1 MSQFPTVQLKPQRRS
16 RRNHPWVF
24 ASEVAHFPSAEQL
37 ADGGMVDVLDA
48 QGRFYGRGF
57 LNRHSQIAVR
67 YLSRHSEVVIDKD
80 WWMKRFGDA
89 LAYRRLILGD
99 KATTFRWV
107 HGEAD
112 GLPGLTVDRY
122 KDFLVIQLLA
132 LGLEPWR
139 EVIVECL
146 ATLGEPTGIYERSD
160 APVRS
165 LEGLSEKTECL
176 WGQVPPPL
184 LDIGEGA
191 AHLWVDL
198 QHGQKTGLFLD
209 QSLNRQQAARY
220 ATGRTVLNAFSYT
233 GAFGVHC
240 ALAGATSVLN
250 VEVSQEAS
258 AIGEQNGLLNHLSN
272 YTTLT
277 GNAFDVL
284 REFDRDG
291 RRFDMVI
298 LDPPAF
304 AKSRR
309 SLEGA
314 LRGYKEINLRAM
326 KLLPPGGI
334 LVTSSCSSHLGMEDF
349 RGIVQDAAQDLN
361 RVARLIEQRGQA
373 PDHPV
378 LLHVPETEYLK
389 CLIMTIV

>member
-1 MSQFPTVQLKPQRRS
+1 MSQLPTVQLKPQRRS

-24 ASEVAHFPSAEQL
+24 ASEVAHFPTAEQL

-80 WWMKRFGDA
+80 WWMKRFSDA

-146 ATLGEPTGIYERSD
+146 AAIGEPAGIYERSD

-176 WGQVPPPL
+176 WGKMPPPL
-184 LDIGEGA
+184 LDIEEGA

-198 QHGQKTGLFLD
+198 QRGQKTGLFLD
-209 QSLNRQQAARY
+209 QSLNRQQVARY
-220 ATGRTVLNAFSYT
+220 AAGRTVLNAFSYT

-258 AIGEQNGLLNHLSN
+258 TIGEQNGLLNHLSN

-349 RGIVQDAAQDLN
+349 RGIVQDAAQDIN

-389 CLIMTIV
+389 CLIMTVV